1 MRFHIPQMHPISKQ
15 HNQIGIKCSDMWSY
29 GGNFHSNHN
38 NHSFSK
44 LEFGGIIF
52 LVYCL
57 CLSYINRCLYF
68 FFSRKSH
75 TTESLGLLELDHFQD
90 FVKY

>member
-52 LVYCL
+52 WSIVCAYL
-57 CLSYINRCLYF
+57 
-68 FFSRKSH
+68 
-75 TTESLGLLELDHFQD
+75 T
-90 FVKY
+90 